1 MRSNNISMFV
11 SMINDCKFYLPLFEE
26 NSLLVDEEEEDEG
39 FKFRLS
45 FVVVGAIFVSSS
57 FEFSLL

>member
-1 MRSNNISMFV
+1 
-11 SMINDCKFYLPLFEE
+11 MINDCKFYLPLFGE
-26 NSLLVDEEEEDEG
+26 NSLLVDEEVDAEG
-39 FKFRLS
+39 FTFLLS